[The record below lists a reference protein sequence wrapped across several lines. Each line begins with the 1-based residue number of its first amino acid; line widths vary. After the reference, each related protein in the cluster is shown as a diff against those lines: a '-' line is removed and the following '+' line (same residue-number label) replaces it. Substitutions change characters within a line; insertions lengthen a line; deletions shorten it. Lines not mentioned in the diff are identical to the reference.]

1 MTNQK
6 QSYSASKDDH
16 DYFDQLL
23 DELYLLQ
30 EKLLYADANASHEH
44 EQQTND
50 ATTDGD
56 NLDIPILTQTLN
68 REIDDE
74 HQSRQQF
81 DEAQHHLFEQPASQP
96 AINEEQINAIVN
108 RLMGKLRPKVDQ
120 LLRQKIRTKVIER
133 FNRES

>member
-1 MTNQK
+1 MTGQK
-6 QSYSASKDDH
+6 QFKSTSKDDH

-30 EKLLYADANASHEH
+30 EKLLYAEPGILNDT
-44 EQQTND
+44 EQQTSD
-50 ATTDGD
+50 VATDYD
-56 NLDIPILTQTLN
+56 PLNIPILTQTLN

-81 DEAQHHLFEQPASQP
+81 DEAQHHLFEQPESQP
-96 AINEEQINAIVN
+96 SINEEQVTAIVN
-108 RLMGKLRPKVDQ
+108 RLMAKLRPKVEQ
-120 LLRQKIRTKVIER
+120 LLRQKIRSKVIER

>member
-1 MTNQK
+1 MTGQK
-6 QSYSASKDDH
+6 QSKSTSKDDH

-30 EKLLYADANASHEH
+30 EKLLHAEPGILNSN
-44 EQQTND
+44 EQQTADVAMDYDPLN
-50 ATTDGD
+50 
-56 NLDIPILTQTLN
+56 IPILTQTLN

-81 DEAQHHLFEQPASQP
+81 DEAQHHLFEQPESQP
-96 AINEEQINAIVN
+96 SINEEQVTAIVN
-108 RLMGKLRPKVDQ
+108 RLMGKLRPKVEQ
-120 LLRQKIRTKVIER
+120 LLRQKIRSKVIER

>member
-1 MTNQK
+1 MTGQK
-6 QSYSASKDDH
+6 QSKSTRKDDH

-30 EKLLYADANASHEH
+30 EKLLHAEPGILSDT
-44 EQQTND
+44 EQQTTD
-50 ATTDGD
+50 VATDYD
-56 NLDIPILTQTLN
+56 PLNIPILTQTLN

-81 DEAQHHLFEQPASQP
+81 DEAQHHLFEQPESQP
-96 AINEEQINAIVN
+96 SINEVQVTAIVN
-108 RLMGKLRPKVDQ
+108 RLMAKLRPKVEQ
-120 LLRQKIRTKVIER
+120 LLRQKIRSKVIER